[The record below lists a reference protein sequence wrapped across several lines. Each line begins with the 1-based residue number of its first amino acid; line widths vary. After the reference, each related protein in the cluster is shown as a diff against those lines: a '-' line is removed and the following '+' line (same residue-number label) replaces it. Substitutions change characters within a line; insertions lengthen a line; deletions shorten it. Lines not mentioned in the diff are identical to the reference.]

1 MAGLQFNKKQY
12 RVKIVG
18 RNLDD
23 LLPLLRMF
31 PVELVE
37 NEPDLVISY
46 GGDGSL
52 LGAERDFPGVPKC
65 PIRDMRQNPKC
76 PRHSDMTTLEKLFNG
91 ELTETQI
98 VKMVATTKK
107 TKNAMMTVN

>member
-37 NEPDLVISY
+37 RT
-46 GGDGSL
+46 G
-52 LGAERDFPGVPKC
+52 
-65 PIRDMRQNPKC
+65 
-76 PRHSDMTTLEKLFNG
+76 
-91 ELTETQI
+91 
-98 VKMVATTKK
+98 
-107 TKNAMMTVN
+107 